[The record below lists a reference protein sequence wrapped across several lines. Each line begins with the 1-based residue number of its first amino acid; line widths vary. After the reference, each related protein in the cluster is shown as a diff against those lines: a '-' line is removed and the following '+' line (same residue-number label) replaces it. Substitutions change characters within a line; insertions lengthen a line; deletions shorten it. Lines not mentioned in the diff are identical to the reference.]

1 MACVSL
7 PTGIEIE
14 FEEFG
19 TRDDPTVLLVSGFTS
34 QLLGWDEGFCREL
47 ASRGRHV
54 IRFDNRDV
62 GLSTH
67 LDGQLV
73 DMKRARDAAFFG
85 GDPIDPPYT
94 LSDMAADGLGLVDA
108 LECEIVDVVGMSMGG
123 MIVQTMAIDRPERIR
138 SVVSIMSTTGA
149 RDVGQPTP
157 EALQRLLTAPPSNR
171 DEYIEASIGAEI
183 WSSKRYFNPQRARE
197 KAAAN
202 FDRMFYPEGSTRQYA
217 AILAS
222 GDRTEAL
229 RSVKVPMLVIHGNDD
244 TLIHPSGGEA
254 TAAAVPGSRLLLLDD
269 MGHDIPQ
276 PLWEEIAGAIV
287 EFGDSV

>member
-183 WSSKRYFNPQRARE
+183 WSSKRYFDPQRARE

>member
-1 MACVSL
+1 MARVSL
-7 PTGIEIE
+7 PTGIDIE
-14 FEEFG
+14 CEEFG
-19 TRDDPTVLLVSGFTS
+19 RRDDPTVLLVSGFTS

-67 LDGQLV
+67 LDGHLV
-73 DMKRARDAAFFG
+73 NIKAARDAAFFG
-85 GDPIDPPYT
+85 GEPINPPYT

-108 LECEIVDVVGMSMGG
+108 LGCEIVDVVGMSMGG

-138 SVVSIMSTTGA
+138 SVVSVMSTTGA
-149 RDVGQPTP
+149 RDVGQPTH
-157 EALQRLLTAPPSNR
+157 EALERLLTPPPSNR
-171 DEYIEASIGAEI
+171 DEYIEASVGAEI
-183 WSSKRYFNPQRARE
+183 WSSKRYFDPERARQ

-202 FDRMFYPEGSTRQYA
+202 FDRMFYPEGPTRQYA
-217 AILAS
+217 AIMAS

-229 RSVKVPMLVIHGNDD
+229 HSVTVPMLVIHGKDD

-254 TAAAVPGSRLLLLDD
+254 TAAAVSGSKLLMLDD
-269 MGHDIPQ
+269 MGHDIPE
-276 PLWEEIAGAIV
+276 PLWAEIAGAIV

>member
-202 FDRMFYPEGSTRQYA
+202 FDRMFYPEGPTRQYA

>member
-157 EALQRLLTAPPSNR
+157 EALQRLLAAPPSNR

-183 WSSKRYFNPQRARE
+183 WSSKRYFDPQRARE

-202 FDRMFYPEGSTRQYA
+202 FDRMFYPEGPTRQYA

>member
-1 MACVSL
+1 MARVSL
-7 PTGIEIE
+7 PTGIDIE
-14 FEEFG
+14 CEEFG
-19 TRDDPTVLLVSGFTS
+19 RRDDPTVLLVSGFTS

-73 DMKRARDAAFFG
+73 NIKAARDAAFFG
-85 GDPIDPPYT
+85 GEPIDPPYT

-108 LECEIVDVVGMSMGG
+108 LGCEIVDVVGMSMGG

-138 SVVSIMSTTGA
+138 SVVSVMSTTGA
-149 RDVGQPTP
+149 RDVGQPTH
-157 EALQRLLTAPPSNR
+157 EALERLLTPPPSNR
-171 DEYIEASIGAEI
+171 DEYIEASVGAEI
-183 WSSKRYFNPQRARE
+183 WSSKRYFDPERARQ

-202 FDRMFYPEGSTRQYA
+202 FDRMFYPEGPTRQYA
-217 AILAS
+217 AIMAS

-229 RSVKVPMLVIHGNDD
+229 HSVTVPMLVIHGKDD

-254 TAAAVPGSRLLLLDD
+254 TAAAVSGSKLLMLDD
-269 MGHDIPQ
+269 MGHDIPE
-276 PLWEEIAGAIV
+276 PLWAEIAGAIV

>member
-183 WSSKRYFNPQRARE
+183 WSSKRYFDPQRARE

-229 RSVKVPMLVIHGNDD
+229 RSVEVPMLVIHGNDD

>member
-1 MACVSL
+1 MARVTL

-14 FEEFG
+14 YEEFG
-19 TRDDPTVLLVSGFTS
+19 TRADPTVLLVSGFTS

-73 DMKRARDAAFFG
+73 NMKAARDAAFFG

-138 SVVSIMSTTGA
+138 SVVSVMSTTGA

-157 EALQRLLTAPPSNR
+157 EALERLLTAPPSNR
-171 DEYIEASIGAEI
+171 DEYIEASVGAEI
-183 WSSKRYFNPQRARE
+183 WSSKRYFDPQRARE
-197 KAAAN
+197 KAAASY
-202 FDRMFYPEGSTRQYA
+202 DRMFYPEGPTRQYA
-217 AILAS
+217 AIMAS

-229 RSVKVPMLVIHGNDD
+229 RSVEVPMLVIHGNDD

-254 TAAAVPGSRLLLLDD
+254 TAAVVPGAKLLMLDD
-269 MGHDIPQ
+269 MGHDIPE
-276 PLWEEIAGAIV
+276 PLWPEIAGAIV
-287 EFGDSV
+287 DFGDSV

>member
-1 MACVSL
+1 MARVSL
-7 PTGIEIE
+7 PTGIDIE
-14 FEEFG
+14 CEEFG
-19 TRDDPTVLLVSGFTS
+19 RRDDPTVLLVSGFTS

-73 DMKRARDAAFFG
+73 NIKAARDAAFFG
-85 GDPIDPPYT
+85 GEPINPPYT

-108 LECEIVDVVGMSMGG
+108 LGCEIVDVVGMSMGG

-138 SVVSIMSTTGA
+138 SVVSVMSTTGA
-149 RDVGQPTP
+149 RDVGQPTH
-157 EALQRLLTAPPSNR
+157 EALERLLTPPPSNR
-171 DEYIEASIGAEI
+171 DEYIEASVGAEI
-183 WSSKRYFNPQRARE
+183 WSSKRYFDPERARQ

-202 FDRMFYPEGSTRQYA
+202 FDRMFYPEGPTRQYA
-217 AILAS
+217 AIMAS

-229 RSVKVPMLVIHGNDD
+229 QSV
-244 TLIHPSGGEA
+244 
-254 TAAAVPGSRLLLLDD
+254 
-269 MGHDIPQ
+269 
-276 PLWEEIAGAIV
+276 
-287 EFGDSV
+287 

>member
-1 MACVSL
+1 MARVSL
-7 PTGIEIE
+7 PTGIDIE
-14 FEEFG
+14 CEEFG
-19 TRDDPTVLLVSGFTS
+19 RRDDPTVLLVSGFTS

-67 LDGQLV
+67 LDGHLV
-73 DMKRARDAAFFG
+73 NIKAARDAAFFG
-85 GDPIDPPYT
+85 GEPIDPPYT

-108 LECEIVDVVGMSMGG
+108 LGCEIVDVVGMSMGG

-138 SVVSIMSTTGA
+138 SVVSVMSTTGA
-149 RDVGQPTP
+149 RDVGQPTH
-157 EALQRLLTAPPSNR
+157 EALERLLTPPPSNR
-171 DEYIEASIGAEI
+171 DEYIEASVGAEI
-183 WSSKRYFNPQRARE
+183 WSSKRYFDPERARQ

-202 FDRMFYPEGSTRQYA
+202 FDRMFYPEGPTRQYA
-217 AILAS
+217 AIMAS

-229 RSVKVPMLVIHGNDD
+229 HSVTVPMLVIHGKDD

-254 TAAAVPGSRLLLLDD
+254 TAAAVSGSKLLMLDD
-269 MGHDIPQ
+269 MGHDIPE
-276 PLWEEIAGAIV
+276 PLWAEIAGAIV